1 MKNKKKG
8 KRRTPNR
15 ETSMCKASEAEGPDT
30 FEELEEDD
38 MQADGQMRLDK

>member
-1 MKNKKKG
+1 MY
-8 KRRTPNR
+8 
-15 ETSMCKASEAEGPDT
+15 KASEAEGPDT